1 LSRKGAEMKQAA
13 IFILTI
19 LLSAV
24 YPQDNIF
31 VTIESDTV
39 TIWHTVTTRNCCSLF
54 DLTVQV
60 DDSIITVTEVDTGG
74 YCYCECL
81 FDLSVSITGLDP
93 GTYTVEIFGTD
104 SMYQTY
110 WGSTSFTLD
119 DITLLDSENSG
130 CVPSRED
137 TSFIE
142 LTVEGANLELYWD
155 TPLINCCLEEVWD
168 CWLVGDTFFVTMTDT
183 GAPCDC
189 ECPFELIAGFGPFS
203 PGTYVLDF
211 WYGQYGYP
219 LFTIGNTRDGITIIH
234 QEQSDCYYLSTAT
247 ETVSPENFILYP
259 AYPNPFNPVTTIAY
273 NLPSRQLVRAAIYDL
288 SGREIVLLVDE
299 NQSPGLKEIRWDASQ
314 LPSGLY
320 LCRLQAGSATQVR
333 KLILLK

>member
-1 LSRKGAEMKQAA
+1 MKQAA

-119 DITLLDSENSG
+119 DITLLDS
-130 CVPSRED
+130 
-137 TSFIE
+137 
-142 LTVEGANLELYWD
+142 
-155 TPLINCCLEEVWD
+155 
-168 CWLVGDTFFVTMTDT
+168 
-183 GAPCDC
+183 
-189 ECPFELIAGFGPFS
+189 
-203 PGTYVLDF
+203 
-211 WYGQYGYP
+211 
-219 LFTIGNTRDGITIIH
+219 
-234 QEQSDCYYLSTAT
+234 
-247 ETVSPENFILYP
+247 
-259 AYPNPFNPVTTIAY
+259 
-273 NLPSRQLVRAAIYDL
+273 
-288 SGREIVLLVDE
+288 
-299 NQSPGLKEIRWDASQ
+299 
-314 LPSGLY
+314 
-320 LCRLQAGSATQVR
+320 
-333 KLILLK
+333 